1 MSTQPVRFLLVEDD
15 DSHALLVMRN
25 LERARVVNTV
35 DRVSD
40 GAAALAYLRAE
51 DPYQKRVAPDVVL
64 LDLKLPKIDGLEVLE
79 RIKNDEQLRKIPVVI
94 LTTSDAERDRTRA
107 YDNHVNSYVVKPIDF
122 EQFQNMIKDLGFYW
136 AIWNCRPQ

>member
-1 MSTQPVRFLLVEDD
+1 MSIQPVRFLLVEDD

-51 DPYQKRVAPDVVL
+51 APYQQRVTPDVVL
-64 LDLKLPKIDGLEVLE
+64 LDLKLPKVDGLEVLE
-79 RIKNDEQLRKIPVVI
+79 RIKNDEKLRTIPVVI
-94 LTTSDAERDRTRA
+94 LTTSDAERDRAQA
-107 YDNHVNSYVVKPIDF
+107 YNNHVNSYVVKPIDF
-122 EQFQNMIKDLGFYW
+122 AQFQNMIKDLGFYW

>member
-1 MSTQPVRFLLVEDD
+1 MSMQPVRFLLVEDD

-40 GAAALAYLRAE
+40 GAAALAYLHAE
-51 DPYQKRVAPDVVL
+51 NPYESRIVPDVVL
-64 LDLKLPKIDGLEVLE
+64 LDLKLPKIDGLEVLA
-79 RIKNDEQLRKIPVVI
+79 RIKNDEQLRTIPVVI
-94 LTTSDAERDRTRA
+94 LTTSDAERDRARA
-107 YDNHVNSYVVKPIDF
+107 YNNHVNSYVVKPIDF
-122 EQFQNMIKDLGFYW
+122 GQFQNMIKDLGFYW

>member
-15 DSHALLVMRN
+15 DSHALLVTRN

-40 GAAALAYLRAE
+40 GAQALAYLRAE
-51 DPYQKRVAPDVVL
+51 APYQQRVVPDVVL

-94 LTTSDAERDRTRA
+94 LTTSDAERDRAQA
-107 YDNHVNSYVVKPIDF
+107 YNSHVNSYVVKPIDF
-122 EQFQNMIKDLGFYW
+122 EQFQNMIRDLGFYW

>member
-51 DPYQKRVAPDVVL
+51 APYQARVAPDVVL

-94 LTTSDAERDRTRA
+94 LTTSDADRDRARA
-107 YDNHVNSYVVKPIDF
+107 YNSHVNSYVVKPIDF
-122 EQFQNMIKDLGFYW
+122 EQFQSMIRDLGFYW

>member
-1 MSTQPVRFLLVEDD
+1 MSIQPVRFLLVEDD
-15 DSHALLVMRN
+15 DSHALLVTRN

-51 DPYQKRVAPDVVL
+51 DPYQQRVTPDVVL

-79 RIKNDEQLRKIPVVI
+79 RIKNDEELRRIPVVI
-94 LTTSDAERDRTRA
+94 LTTSDAERDRAQA
-107 YDNHVNSYVVKPIDF
+107 YNNYVNSYVVKPIDF
-122 EQFQNMIKDLGFYW
+122 TQFQNMIKDLGFYW

>member
-1 MSTQPVRFLLVEDD
+1 MQPVRFLLVEDD

-51 DPYQKRVAPDVVL
+51 APYQQRVAPDVVL

-94 LTTSDAERDRTRA
+94 LTTSDAERDRAQA
-107 YDNHVNSYVVKPIDF
+107 YNNHVNSYVVKPIDF
-122 EQFQNMIKDLGFYW
+122 GQFQSMIKDLGFYW

>member
-1 MSTQPVRFLLVEDD
+1 MNIQPVRFLLVEDD
-15 DSHALLVMRN
+15 DSHALLVTRN

-51 DPYQKRVAPDVVL
+51 DPFQDRVTPDVVL
-64 LDLKLPKIDGLEVLE
+64 LDLKLPKIDGLEVLD
-79 RIKNDEQLRKIPVVI
+79 RIKNDERLRTIPVVI
-94 LTTSDAERDRTRA
+94 LTTSDAERDRAQA
-107 YDNHVNSYVVKPIDF
+107 YNNHVNSYVVKPIDF
-122 EQFQNMIKDLGFYW
+122 AQFQNMIKDLGFYW

>member
-1 MSTQPVRFLLVEDD
+1 
-15 DSHALLVMRN
+15 LLVMRN

-51 DPYQKRVAPDVVL
+51 APYQQRVTPDVVL
-64 LDLKLPKIDGLEVLE
+64 LDLKLPKVDGLEVLE
-79 RIKNDEQLRKIPVVI
+79 RIKNDEKLRTIPVVI
-94 LTTSDAERDRTRA
+94 LTTSDAERDRAQA
-107 YDNHVNSYVVKPIDF
+107 YNNHVNSYVVKPIDF
-122 EQFQNMIKDLGFYW
+122 AQFQNMIKDLGFYW